1 MLADKTGRENKWN
14 ILQEELTVLR
24 TGVVESM

>member
-1 MLADKTGRENKWN
+1 MLADKTDRENKWN